1 MFDNMDYLMD
11 DSSSSKKDGSQ
22 PKTCCNSGVM
32 GFVFFTLTVAF
43 VGIAIGIAIA
53 KRSGQ
58 TESAASLETNPTAF
72 DPSRSSL
79 AQDDEAKFDTAIHVE
94 SFDQVWTKIKEA
106 HWEADLGGVDWD
118 AAKKE
123 LRPKVEN
130 AKSIKEA
137 RDAMNQLIK
146 RLGKSHYGIIPSGA
160 YDVVNTKRLGKA
172 DAGITFRL
180 NDEKVLVAAVRKGSN
195 AEKLGVQ
202 PGWEIIQAGETE
214 SMEFLEKVK
223 SVESIVRVETLIAF
237 RFENLISGAPGDKV
251 KCVFRKP
258 NAGEKSEDVE
268 LGIEVALPPGNT
280 VKFGNL
286 PEMTIDMESKILDSN
301 VGYFRFNGFF
311 DPVRLMPAFRK
322 AVKEFESADGMIID
336 IRGNGGGMVGMC
348 MGIAGPLAPTKAPLG
363 VMKMKGSEL
372 KLAVNKS
379 RKPYSKKIAVLVDE
393 ASASASEI
401 LAGGLQDLKIARIFG
416 NRTAGLSLPSTIE
429 KLPNGDG
436 FQYAIANYVSAG
448 GQELEGNGVMP
459 DEVIELTQQSLTKEV
474 DPALKKAL
482 QWIHS
487 TDK

>member
-1 MFDNMDYLMD
+1 MMFDNMDLLSHDETKPM
-11 DSSSSKKDGSQ
+11 KGPIQ
-22 PKTCCNSGVM
+22 ATTCCCWCTRGL
-32 GFVFFTLTVAF
+32 FFFALAIAF
-43 VGIAIGIAIA
+43 VAVALVIAIA
-53 KRSGQ
+53 KR
-58 TESAASLETNPTAF
+58 TDAPIDLFLRKAEAIPTAF
-72 DPSRSSL
+72 HPFS
-79 AQDDEAKFDTAIHVE
+79 QEDEAVFETAIHVE
-94 SFDQVWTKIKEA
+94 SFDKVWSTIKKS
-106 HWEADLGGVDWD
+106 HWEADLGGVDWE

-137 RDAMNQLIK
+137 RDAMKQLIK
-146 RLGKSHYGIIPSGA
+146 RLGKSHYGIIPAGA

-172 DAGITFRL
+172 GAGITFRL
-180 NDEKVLVAAVRKGSN
+180 SEEKILVAAVRKGSS

-202 PGWEIIQAGETE
+202 PGWEIVKAGKNE
-214 SMEFLEKVK
+214 SAEFLRKVK
-223 SVESIVRVETLIAF
+223 AVESIIRVETIVAF
-237 RFENLISGAPGDKV
+237 RFENLVSGAPGDEV

-258 NAGEKSEDVE
+258 TPGGNSEE
-268 LGIEVALPPGNT
+268 LELDIEVALPPGNT
-280 VKFGNL
+280 IKFGNL
-286 PEMTIDMESKILDSN
+286 PEMTIDMESKVLDSN

-363 VMKMKGSEL
+363 VMKMRDNEL

-379 RKPYSKKIAVLVDE
+379 RKPYSKKVAVLVDE

-401 LAGGLQDLKIARIFG
+401 LAGGFQDLKIARVFG

-448 GQELEGNGVMP
+448 GKELEGNGVVP
-459 DEVIELTQQSLTKEV
+459 DEIVTLTQKNLAAEI
-474 DPALKKAL
+474 DPVLKKAL
-482 QWIHS
+482 LWIHS
-487 TDK
+487 ADK